1 MKLMHWVWTSS
12 YFCRWHPCHKIKSK
26 CSKKPFFIWQQQTSW
41 NKIHLENQQNS
52 HLAIQMIAICKLKII
67 LATKIDLFSKC
78 SHYPDFF
85 QSLLLATFKGDPTA
99 DKRQGKI
106 LNSLRCAKKR
116 SKQLATFRVESP
128 KTTAMIRYFVPKA
141 WADPTHRPK
150 WWVLRPDICSKMA
163 NEKYP
168 RSTLN
173 RICSIL
179 RIFMK
184 TLVAGIW
191 HISYSRGVAGIK

>member
-1 MKLMHWVWTSS
+1 MPQNQVKMLQKTLLHLATTNILKQKTSWKS
-12 YFCRWHPCHKIKSK
+12 TKITPCYTNDCCMQIENHPCY
-26 CSKKPFFIWQQQTSW
+26 
-41 NKIHLENQQNS
+41 
-52 HLAIQMIAICKLKII
+52 
-67 LATKIDLFSKC
+67 KIDLFSKC

-85 QSLLLATFKGDPTA
+85 QSLLLATFKGGPTA

-128 KTTAMIRYFVPKA
+128 KTTAMIRYVVPKA